1 MRTSTHTSESLSP
14 KDRDNVQLEETCG
27 DSHEKSGGGPHRA
40 VYHQPTICNDEIG
53 WYGVL
58 LPVIVFPFCE
68 TLQIECPEGCV
79 TIVVLGGIKEN
90 LVIRR

>member
-1 MRTSTHTSESLSP
+1 VTVTKNQAAVHTGLSTI
-14 KDRDNVQLEETCG
+14 
-27 DSHEKSGGGPHRA
+27 
-40 VYHQPTICNDEIG
+40 YQPTICNDEIG